1 MHSALQPITVG
12 NVTFKN
18 RIIMSSMCVFF
29 CDPEGY
35 VNDLFTEYVR
45 ERAEG
50 GAGLIIIPGS
60 PHGKVS
66 AGRPAISDNS
76 YIPGWRKLAE
86 MIHGYNGRL
95 FLQLHPAQFQ
105 AGRGQVIG
113 DINEYT
119 EEYINALI
127 ESYADGAVRARQA
140 GVDGVEIHGAH
151 AHEVA
156 QFMSP
161 FYNHRTDK
169 YGGSTEGRALF
180 ATKIVRRIKE
190 KAGKDYLLS
199 FRISGDEYVDGGRH
213 IDETVEI
220 AKMLEEAGADLIHVS
235 CGMPESEYIISAPM
249 DVPNTF
255 NVGLAEKVKK
265 AVNVPVIAVNR
276 ITSIEE
282 ADSVIESGAAD
293 FCSMARANLADPYFI
308 AKAEGRVTD
317 PVRRCVGCNQGCRD
331 ASLSKKIRCM
341 QNPRLG
347 FEHILNFV
355 PATEEEKKLKV
366 MIVGAGP
373 AGLETAVDLA
383 QRGFNIEV
391 YEKNS
396 YAGGLVNL
404 AAMPPRKGNM
414 REIINFRVEALKAAG
429 IEINYNTEVT
439 AEFIKEKAPDV
450 LILATGSKAFIPP
463 IPGAN
468 GENVATGDEVLTGAK
483 KLPGK
488 HIVIIGG
495 GLVGCETAE
504 VLTEQGYEVEIVEM
518 TENLGQPLNKSRR
531 YFLLKNM
538 RENNVKVHMP
548 AKVLCVDLPTVS
560 ISTEDYSFN
569 IDKVDGVVVAAGRK
583 PVNALEEQVRDIPGM
598 RVYVI
603 GDAKEPSLAI
613 NAIQAGAR
621 MAAKV

>member
-1 MHSALQPITVG
+1 MHKALEPITIG
-12 NVTFKN
+12 NLTLKN
-18 RIIMSSMCVFF
+18 RIIHPSMCVFF
-29 CDPEGY
+29 CDQDGY
-35 VNDLFTEYVR
+35 INDILTEYVR
-45 ERAEG
+45 ERARG
-50 GAGLIIIPGS
+50 GVGLIIMPGS
-60 PHGKVS
+60 PHGKVGP
-66 AGRPAISDNS
+66 GRPAISDNS
-76 YIPGWRKLAE
+76 YIPGWRKLAD
-86 MIHGYNGRL
+86 MVHSYDAKL
-95 FLQLHPAQFQ
+95 FCQLHPAKFQ
-105 AGRGQVIG
+105 AGRGYAIE
-113 DINEYT
+113 DMNDFT
-119 EEYINALI
+119 EEYIDALI
-127 ESYADGAVRARQA
+127 ESYADGAVRCRIA

-169 YGGSTEGRALF
+169 YGGSTEARALF

-190 KAGKDYLLS
+190 KAGSDYPLC
-199 FRISGDEYVDGGRH
+199 FRISGDEHVPGGRK

-220 AKMLEEAGADLIHVS
+220 AKMLVAAGADMIHVS
-235 CGMPESEYIISAPM
+235 CGMPESEYMISASM
-249 DVPNTF
+249 DVENMF
-255 NVGLAEKVKK
+255 NVVNAQKVKE
-265 AVNVPVIAVNR
+265 AVNVPVVAVNR
-276 ITSIEE
+276 ITCIEE
-282 ADSVIESGAAD
+282 ADQVIESGAAD
-293 FCSMARANLADPYFI
+293 LCAMARANLADPDMV
-308 AKAEGRVTD
+308 AKAEGRVPG

-331 ASLSKKIRCM
+331 ATLYKKIRCM

-347 FEHILNFV
+347 FENVFNFV

-373 AGLETAVDLA
+373 AGLETAYDLS

-414 REIINFRVEALKAAG
+414 REIINFRVEALEAAG

-463 IPGAN
+463 IPGAD

-504 VLTEQGYEVEIVEM
+504 VLTAQGYEVEIVEM
-518 TENLGQPLNKSRR
+518 TENLGQPLNLSRR
-531 YFLLKNM
+531 HFLLKSM
-538 RENNVKVHMP
+538 KENNVKVHMP
-548 AKVLCVDLPTVS
+548 AKVLSVNLPTVS
-560 ISTEDYSFN
+560 ISTADYSFN